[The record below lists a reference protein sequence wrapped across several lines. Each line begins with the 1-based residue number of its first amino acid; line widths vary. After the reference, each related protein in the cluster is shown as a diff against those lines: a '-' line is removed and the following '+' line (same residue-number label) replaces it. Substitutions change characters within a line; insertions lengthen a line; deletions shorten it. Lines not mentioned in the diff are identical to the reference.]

1 MDQYIG
7 FIEHIFDIVMSL
19 MKVGINA
26 LIFNIINVNPFMILN
41 SMLLYLF
48 LDKELFITPVV
59 NDRQYTIY
67 VKFLLYL
74 LFFKDINTTQ
84 V

>member
-19 MKVGINA
+19 VKVGINA
-26 LIFNIINVNPFMILN
+26 LVFNIINVNPFMILN

-59 NDRQYTIY
+59 NDSQYTIY

-74 LFFKDINTTQ
+74 LFFQDINTTE

>member
-19 MKVGINA
+19 VKVGINA
-26 LIFNIINVNPFMILN
+26 LVFNIINVNPFMILN
-41 SMLLYLF
+41 SMFLYFF

-74 LFFKDINTTQ
+74 LFFQDIYTTE

>member
-19 MKVGINA
+19 VKVGINA
-26 LIFNIINVNPFMILN
+26 LVFNIINVNPFMILN

-59 NDRQYTIY
+59 NDSQYTIY

-74 LFFKDINTTQ
+74 LFFQAINTTE